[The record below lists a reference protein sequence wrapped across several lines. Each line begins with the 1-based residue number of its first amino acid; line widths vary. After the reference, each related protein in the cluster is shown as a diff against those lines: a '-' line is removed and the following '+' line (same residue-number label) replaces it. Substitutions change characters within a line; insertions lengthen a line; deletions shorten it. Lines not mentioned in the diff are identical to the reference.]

1 MAEMLNTGV
10 LDGLTDEIG
19 AELVVKLL
27 TTVRN
32 DIDVTLQVIGGLMV
46 KRDLEAVCGH
56 AHRIKASSQT
66 VGMENLAQC
75 AEKLELATRDGKT
88 ALARQIA
95 LELPQVTLATLAAAD
110 AFLARAAEARTKT
123 R

>member
-1 MAEMLNTGV
+1 MPQLLNSAMLERIA
-10 LDGLTDEIG
+10 DDIG
-19 AELVVKLL
+19 AEIAMKLL
-27 TTVRN
+27 TTIRD
-32 DIDVTLQVIGGLMV
+32 DIDVTLQVIGGLMIA
-46 KRDLEAVCGH
+46 KDLDGVCGH